1 MPSKSVKDRGEIG
14 SLSPQVSHVA
24 RYAKI
29 RDIRLFE
36 ASSELKDFTIENPLQ
51 WDLEINS
58 STQYNQGDAYFVVI
72 MGYVITIEKPDDPST
87 EAADGESESDESES
101 EDVADIS
108 FQFAALYTLELDGST
123 HEITPEE
130 VEEFAATVTA
140 SALAPYAREY
150 VHDVTMRMGL
160 PPLVM
165 DVSLSFLPR
174 EKA

>member
-1 MPSKSVKDRGEIG
+1 MPSKGVKDRGEVG
-14 SLSPQVSHVA
+14 KLSPQASHVA
-24 RYAKI
+24 RRARI

-36 ASSELKDFTIENPLQ
+36 ASAELKDFAVENPLQ

-58 STQYNQGDAYFVVI
+58 STEYNPGDAYFVVT
-72 MGYVITIEKPDDPST
+72 MGYAITIEKPDDPGA
-87 EAADGESESDESES
+87 EAGDGESGS
-101 EDVADIS
+101 EDVAEIS
-108 FQFAALYTLELDGST
+108 FQFAALYTLELDNAAR
-123 HEITPEE
+123 EITREE
-130 VEEFAATVTA
+130 VEDFAATVAA
-140 SALAPYAREY
+140 SALSPYAREY